1 MAIDAEAQ
9 GPETRMNRPNCR
21 ELRFVATP
29 FAEIAPRR
37 SPVRVRLAPCQEGLQ
52 IRAFGFHIRQGT
64 DGEGLVVK
72 FWSSGRLATS
82 APQPWEHPLQVHN
95 PNVSITTS
103 SRCSRQAISQ
113 RQPRAAAPVR
123 ACPPKFPLIS
133 QPMTARLR
141 KRTPAGISREDGCP

>member
-64 DGEGLVVK
+64 DGEGAGGQVLVKRPFGDV
-72 FWSSGRLATS
+72 G
-82 APQPWEHPLQVHN
+82 
-95 PNVSITTS
+95 
-103 SRCSRQAISQ
+103 
-113 RQPRAAAPVR
+113 AAAV
-123 ACPPKFPLIS
+123 
-133 QPMTARLR
+133 
-141 KRTPAGISREDGCP
+141 G